1 MVPIEKT
8 QGCLNFQLRR
18 TSRLLGRYYDDVLRH
33 LELRVTQFNLLAV
46 LAQTGPIAIT
56 ALADLMGM
64 ERSALARNLKPIQ
77 RRKLVTVTRGKD
89 KRTRT
94 VTLAPAGRRGLEEAL
109 PEWDKA
115 QTRLIRK
122 MEPDGASGLVRALG
136 KIRAALG
143 DGS

>member
-1 MVPIEKT
+1 
-8 QGCLNFQLRR
+8 
-18 TSRLLGRYYDDVLRH
+18 
-33 LELRVTQFNLLAV
+33 
-46 LAQTGPIAIT
+46 
-56 ALADLMGM
+56 MGM

-77 RRKLVTVTRGKD
+77 RRKLVTVTSGKD

-94 VTLAPAGRRGLEEAL
+94 VTLALAGRRRLEEAL

-143 DGS
+143 DGSYNDSRL